1 MDTWGKRE
9 KIIEIEME
17 LIKYIEILGSVCKS
31 LINFESSEN
40 DSIFPDSEQIRDKV
54 KKLIWLMFHTC
65 HFIYWF
71 ATTL

>member
-1 MDTWGKRE
+1 
-9 KIIEIEME
+9 ME

-54 KKLIWLMFHTC
+54 KKLI
-65 HFIYWF
+65 
-71 ATTL
+71 